1 MTDLVSAL
9 AATNTASNVASNVA
23 SNIASNV
30 ASANEQTS
38 SQKSRSKISADFD
51 NFLKLLIT
59 QLTHQDPLSPLDT
72 HQFTSQLVQFAS
84 VEQQIQQSSS
94 LEKLVALMDSQ
105 QSPISDGIG
114 YLGKRI
120 VHSDSNLFLLSEDGD
135 ASLQFVLPAQAR
147 NAEIEIKDVDGKV
160 VYSNQHIGLNI
171 IDRGGSF
178 RLGEDG
184 GKSLTYR
191 LQRGVSQGV
200 AFITDSKGR
209 IVHQK
214 IVGGEGLL
222 VWDGGNTQ
230 LGGRATEGEY
240 NFNIRAYVDD
250 GKAKRGEVVWHGF
263 KDDKQRA
270 ESGRYTFSIRYD
282 KLPEGTK
289 AEPVEYISTS
299 KVIGIL
305 ADPEKGL
312 RLQLDNGAE
321 ISPESALGVLS

>member
-9 AATNTASNVASNVA
+9 AATNTASN
-23 SNIASNV
+23 IT
-30 ASANEQTS
+30 SAVEQTN
-38 SQKSRSKISADFD
+38 SQKGRSKISADFD
-51 NFLKLLIT
+51 NFLKLLTT

-72 HQFTSQLVQFAS
+72 HQFTNQLVQFAA
-84 VEQQIQQSSS
+84 VEQQIQQSGS
-94 LEKLVALMDSQ
+94 LEKLVALLEGK
-105 QSPISDGIG
+105 QSLISDGIG
-114 YLGKRI
+114 YLGRRI
-120 VHSDSNLFLLSEDGD
+120 VHGNSNQFLLSEDSD

-160 VYSNQHIGLNI
+160 VYSNRHIGLNI
-171 IDRGGSF
+171 VDRGGAF

-200 AFITDSKGR
+200 AFITDFKGR
-209 IVHQK
+209 IVHQQ
-214 IVGGEGLL
+214 IVGNEGLIA
-222 VWDGGNTQ
+222 WDGENTQ
-230 LGGRATEGEY
+230 LGERATEGEY
-240 NFNIRAYVDD
+240 NFNVRAYLDD
-250 GKAKRGEVVWHGF
+250 GNAKRGEVVWHGF

-270 ESGRYTFSIRYD
+270 ASGRYTFSIKYD
-282 KLPEGTK
+282 QLPAGTRV
-289 AEPVEYISTS
+289 EPIEYISTS